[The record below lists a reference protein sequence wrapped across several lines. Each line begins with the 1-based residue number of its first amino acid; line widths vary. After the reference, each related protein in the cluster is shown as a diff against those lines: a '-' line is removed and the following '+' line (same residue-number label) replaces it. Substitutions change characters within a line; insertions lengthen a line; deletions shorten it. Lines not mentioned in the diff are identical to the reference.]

1 MISIIIP
8 VYKEEDLL
16 QKAIDKLNALVKARN
31 QVEIIIVNGEDKKIT
46 VEGADQIIS
55 SLG

>member
-31 QVEIIIVNGEDKKIT
+31 QVEIIIVNGEDKKIS
-46 VEGADQIIS
+46 VELLFEVAF
-55 SLG
+55 